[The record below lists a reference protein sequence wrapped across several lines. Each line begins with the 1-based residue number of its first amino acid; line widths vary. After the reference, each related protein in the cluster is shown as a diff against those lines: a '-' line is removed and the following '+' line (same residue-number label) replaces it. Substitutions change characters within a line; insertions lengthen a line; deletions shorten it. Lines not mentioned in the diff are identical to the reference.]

1 MSVISVVVGNP
12 KPRSRTY
19 HAAVSVAEKL
29 TGRPPDVI
37 VDLVDLGSALLE
49 PQSAEVATTVATV
62 QSSSLVVV
70 ASPTYK
76 ASFTGLLKLFLDRI
90 GTGALAD
97 VTAVPLMLG
106 GDMRHSLA
114 PEVFLKPVLTELGAS
129 CPVPGLF
136 LPEQDYLG
144 SEALESW
151 LARAV
156 PLVGA
161 TMSAMAAM
169 AAEGR
174 TSAL

>member
-1 MSVISVVVGNP
+1 MSVVSVVVGNP

-19 HAAVSVAEKL
+19 QAAVSVAEKL
-29 TGRPPDVI
+29 TGRPPDVT
-37 VDLVDLGSALLE
+37 VDLVDLGAALLE
-49 PQSAEVATTVATV
+49 PQNKEVATTVATV

-90 GTGALAD
+90 GTGALTN

-114 PEVFLKPVLTELGAS
+114 PEVFLKPVLAELGAS

-136 LPEQDYLG
+136 LPEQDYSG

-151 LARAV
+151 LGRAV

-161 TMSAMAAM
+161 TMTAMAAL
-169 AAEGR
+169 AAEG
-174 TSAL
+174 

>member
-1 MSVISVVVGNP
+1 MSVVSVVVGNP

-19 HAAVSVAEKL
+19 QAAVSVAERL
-29 TGRPPDVI
+29 AGRPPDVK
-37 VDLVDLGSALLE
+37 VDLVDLGAGLLE
-49 PQSAEVATTVATV
+49 PQNAEVATAIATV
-62 QSSSLVVV
+62 QSSSLMVV

-76 ASFTGLLKLFLDRI
+76 ASFTGLLKLFLDRF
-90 GTGALAD
+90 GSGALTN

-114 PEVFLKPVLTELGAS
+114 PEVFLKPVLAELGAS

-136 LPEQDYLG
+136 LPERDYLG

-151 LARAV
+151 LGRAV

-161 TMSAMAAM
+161 TMTAMAAL
-169 AAEGR
+169 AKDA
-174 TSAL
+174 